1 MADEQTGITDPRPMY
16 GLERF
21 SEMTQLEIEPLGF
34 GKLPK
39 SSAYDS
45 STGDT
50 LLQQMT
56 VRHLLAWRFAD
67 ACKGLTGIVDGSMI

>member
-34 GKLPK
+34 GKLPE

-50 LLQQMT
+50 LLQQF
-56 VRHLLAWRFAD
+56 HAG
-67 ACKGLTGIVDGSMI
+67 K